1 MITDQQFHLVFD
13 CQKIFKALMNALAR
27 PGQIFNTKESIDK
40 IEGEH
45 TALLAAALTVLDN
58 RCGFYTNGD
67 AGFAEEVREQTLAK
81 ESEVKEA
88 DYILITSD
96 ALSREECTALL
107 QNAKVGTL
115 PEPHKSCTFFIEI
128 ESLQEGEEGT
138 LQGPGIQ
145 ETRTVLLPTQAW
157 MWLEVRDAMQYEFP
171 CGVDMFFVTPKGEWV
186 GIPRTTKI
194 GGR

>member
-27 PGQIFNTKESIDK
+27 PGQIFHTKESIDK
-40 IEGEH
+40 IKGEH
-45 TALLAAALTVLDN
+45 PALLAVALTVLDN
-58 RCGFYTNGD
+58 RCGFYTHGTVD
-67 AGFAEEVREQTLAK
+67 LAEEVREQTLAK
-81 ESEVKEA
+81 ETDEKEA

-115 PEPHKSCTFFIEI
+115 PEPHKSCTFIIEVA
-128 ESLQEGEEGT
+128 SVQDGDEGT

-145 ETRTVLLPTQAW
+145 GTRTIHLPAQAW
-157 MWLEVRDAMQYEFP
+157 MWLEVRDTMQYEFP
-171 CGVDMFFVTPKGEWV
+171 CGVDMFFVTPAGEWV